1 MVTKEKV
8 EEILDRIRVGLRSEG
23 GDIELVE
30 IKNNIVYVRLTGA
43 CGVCPMSTLTMKNWV
58 EATLKKELP
67 EIDSVYS
74 V

>member
-67 EIDSVYS
+67 EIDAVYS